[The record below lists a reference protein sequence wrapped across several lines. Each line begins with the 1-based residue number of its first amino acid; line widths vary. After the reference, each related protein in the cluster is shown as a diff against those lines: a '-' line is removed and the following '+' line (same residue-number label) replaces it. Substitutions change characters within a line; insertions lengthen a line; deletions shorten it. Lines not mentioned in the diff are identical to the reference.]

1 MKGGFILS
9 TTLYLK
15 IEKNN
20 EVSKKHVSLGDVS
33 TIWCTDKSVTS
44 KVKTIKLLNIQE
56 DKRRRYSFSVMKI
69 IELINQEY
77 PNVEVQNIGETDFII
92 DYENKDKQNH
102 QLNSILNI
110 IKVML
115 ICIIT
120 MFGSA
125 YAIMAYDNDVSIS
138 EVFEKAYT
146 IFLGDTGEGL
156 MIIEIMYSIG
166 LTLGIIIFYN
176 HFGGKKITTDPTPLE
191 VEMHTLEC
199 DIDDTL
205 ITRSSRTKEEGNC

>member
-1 MKGGFILS
+1 MS

-138 EVFEKAYT
+138 EVFKKAYMV
-146 IFLGDTGEGL
+146 FLGETGEGL

-205 ITRSSRTKEEGNC
+205 ITRSSRTMEEGNC